1 MNEIIFF
8 SLTTKAVED
17 ALLQEI
23 IYFNMQL
30 NGLRGNAQ
38 TLDAP
43 SWLAPVFTVLSNRI
57 VKCCSL
63 PCVNQLDAPSES
75 EIFVEFSLVP
85 DMYRLQRVHTIITF
99 FLRV

>member
-43 SWLAPVFTVLSNRI
+43 S
-57 VKCCSL
+57 
-63 PCVNQLDAPSES
+63 
-75 EIFVEFSLVP
+75 
-85 DMYRLQRVHTIITF
+85 
-99 FLRV
+99 